1 LSAESDFGSRLTIYD
16 SLLFFMFL
24 DIPQL
29 VKTAGYVGLFGI
41 VFAETGLFF
50 GFFLPGDSLLFT
62 AGILA
67 SQGFLDITL
76 TCVILFVAALIGD
89 NVGYTIGRHAGPRL
103 FTRPKSLLFN
113 PEHLKRSHDFF
124 ERHGGKAVIIARF
137 VPVVRTFSPVVSG
150 LAQMNYL
157 KFMFYSVVGA
167 LLWAVGLT
175 LLGYWLGTTVP
186 NVEHYIAPGI
196 IIIILLSISPGIYH
210 VLKDK
215 KSRDGV
221 LRLLKLK
228 K

>member
-1 LSAESDFGSRLTIYD
+1 
-16 SLLFFMFL
+16 MFI

-41 VFAETGLFF
+41 VFAETGLLV

-67 SQGFLDITL
+67 SQGYLNVWITCAL
-76 TCVILFVAALIGD
+76 LFTAALIGD
-89 NVGYTIGRHAGPRL
+89 NVGYAIGKHAGPKL

-150 LAQMNYL
+150 LARMPYL
-157 KFMFYSVVGA
+157 KFMFYSVVGG

-186 NVEHYIAPGI
+186 NIEIYIAPGI
-196 IIIILLSISPGIYH
+196 VLIILLSISPGIYH

-215 KSRDGV
+215 KSRTALLG
-221 LRLLKLK
+221 LLKRK
-228 K
+228 

>member
-1 LSAESDFGSRLTIYD
+1 MLI
-16 SLLFFMFL
+16 

-29 VKTAGYVGLFGI
+29 VKTAGYIGLFGI

-67 SQGFLDITL
+67 SQGYLNIGV
-76 TCVILFVAALIGD
+76 TCLLLFIAALCGD
-89 NVGYTIGRHAGPRL
+89 NVGYLIGKHAGPKL

-113 PEHLKRSHDFF
+113 PEHLKRSHEFF

-150 LAQMNYL
+150 LARMRYA
-157 KFMFYSVVGA
+157 KFIAFSVVGA

-186 NVEHYIAPGI
+186 NVEKYIAPGI
-196 IIIILLSISPGIYH
+196 IVIILLSISPGIYH

-215 KSRDGV
+215 KSRSALLG
-221 LRLLKLK
+221 LLKRK
-228 K
+228 

>member
-1 LSAESDFGSRLTIYD
+1 
-16 SLLFFMFL
+16 MFI

-67 SQGFLDITL
+67 SQGYLDIGV
-76 TCVILFVAALIGD
+76 TCVLLFVATLLGD
-89 NVGYTIGRHAGPRL
+89 NLGYTIGRHAGPRL
-103 FTRPKSLLFN
+103 FKRPKSLLFN
-113 PEHLKRSHDFF
+113 PEHLTRSHDFF
-124 ERHGGKAVIIARF
+124 EKHGGKAVIIARF

-150 LAQMNYL
+150 LARMRYI
-157 KFMFYSVVGA
+157 KFMAYSVIGA

-186 NVEHYIAPGI
+186 NVEKYIAPGI
-196 IIIILLSISPGIYH
+196 ILIILLSVSPGIYH

-215 KSRDGV
+215 KSREAL
-221 LRLLKLK
+221 LRLVKLK

>member
-1 LSAESDFGSRLTIYD
+1 
-16 SLLFFMFL
+16 MFI

-67 SQGFLDITL
+67 SQGYLNVWV
-76 TCVILFVAALIGD
+76 TCALLFSAALIGD
-89 NVGYTIGRHAGPRL
+89 NVGYAIGKHAGPKL

-113 PEHLKRSHDFF
+113 PEHLKRSHEFF

-137 VPVVRTFSPVVSG
+137 VPVVRTFSPIVSG
-150 LAQMNYL
+150 LARMPYL
-157 KFMFYSVVGA
+157 RFMFYSVVGA

-186 NVEHYIAPGI
+186 NVEKYIAPGI
-196 IIIILLSISPGIYH
+196 ILIILLSISPGIYH
-210 VLKDK
+210 VLKNK
-215 KSRDGV
+215 NSRDGL

>member
-1 LSAESDFGSRLTIYD
+1 MLINVPE
-16 SLLFFMFL
+16 
-24 DIPQL
+24 L

-41 VFAETGLFF
+41 VFAETGLLV

-67 SQGFLDITL
+67 SQGYLNITI
-76 TCVILFVAALIGD
+76 TCVLLFVAVLLGD
-89 NVGYTIGRHAGPRL
+89 NVGYAIGKHAGPKL

-113 PEHLKRSHDFF
+113 PEHLKRSHAFF

-137 VPVVRTFSPVVSG
+137 VPIVRTFSPVVSG
-150 LAQMNYL
+150 LARMQYA
-157 KFMFYSVVGA
+157 KFVFYSVIGA

-186 NVEHYIAPGI
+186 NVEKYIVPGI
-196 IIIILLSISPGIYH
+196 ILIVLLSISPGIYH

-215 KSRDGV
+215 KGREELYNLLLS
-221 LRLLKLK
+221 LLKRK
-228 K
+228 

>member
-1 LSAESDFGSRLTIYD
+1 
-16 SLLFFMFL
+16 MFI
-24 DIPQL
+24 DIPEL

-67 SQGFLDITL
+67 SQGYLNIGITCL
-76 TCVILFVAALIGD
+76 LLFVAALCGD
-89 NVGYTIGRHAGPRL
+89 NVGYLIGKHAGPKL

-113 PEHLKRSHDFF
+113 PEHLKKSHEFF

-137 VPVVRTFSPVVSG
+137 VPVVRTFSPIVSG
-150 LAQMNYL
+150 LARMPYL
-157 KFMFYSVVGA
+157 KFMFYSVVGG

-186 NVEHYIAPGI
+186 NVEQYVAPGI
-196 IIIILLSISPGIYH
+196 IIFILLSVSPGMYRMF
-210 VLKDK
+210 KDK
-215 KSRDGV
+215 KSQTA
-221 LRLLKLK
+221 LLGLFKRK
-228 K
+228 

>member
-1 LSAESDFGSRLTIYD
+1 
-16 SLLFFMFL
+16 MFI

-29 VKTAGYVGLFGI
+29 VKTAGYIGLFGI

-67 SQGFLDITL
+67 SQGYLNVWV
-76 TCVILFVAALIGD
+76 TCALLFTAALIGD
-89 NVGYTIGRHAGPRL
+89 NVGYTIGKHAGPKL

-113 PEHLKRSHDFF
+113 PEHLKRSHEFF

-150 LAQMNYL
+150 LARMRYA
-157 KFMFYSVVGA
+157 KFIAFSVIGA

-186 NVEHYIAPGI
+186 NVEKYIAPGI
-196 IIIILLSISPGIYH
+196 ILIILLSVSPGIYH

-215 KSRDGV
+215 KSRTA
-221 LRLLKLK
+221 LLGFIKRK
-228 K
+228 

>member
-1 LSAESDFGSRLTIYD
+1 MLI
-16 SLLFFMFL
+16 
-24 DIPQL
+24 DIPEL
-29 VKTAGYVGLFGI
+29 VKTAGYVGLFAI
-41 VFAETGLFF
+41 VFAETGLLV

-67 SQGFLDITL
+67 SQGYLNVWL
-76 TCVILFVAALIGD
+76 TCVLLFTAALIGD
-89 NVGYTIGRHAGPRL
+89 NVGYAIGKHAGPRL

-113 PEHLKRSHDFF
+113 PEHLKRSHEFF

-150 LAQMNYL
+150 LARMPYL

-186 NVEHYIAPGI
+186 NIEVYIAPGI
-196 IIIILLSISPGIYH
+196 ILIILLSISPGIYH
-210 VLKDK
+210 VVKDK
-215 KSRDGV
+215 KSRDALFGM
-221 LRLLKLK
+221 LKRK
-228 K
+228 